1 MLIFSVPGI
10 HNVHNACAALCIA
23 AYYGVDINKA
33 AQKLSEYTPM
43 AMRGQTYDINGAVII
58 DDTYNS
64 SPDSVKSALNVLLGQ
79 KNAGENEL
87 QFWQTYLSLVR
98 FRASFI
104 QSLENTFQ
112 GRMQT
117 ENAQMC

>member
-1 MLIFSVPGI
+1 MYVHITFKTTGKKTSFDVNMDNKASVHVNLSVPGI

-23 AYYGVDINKA
+23 AYYGVDLNKA

-64 SPDSVKSALNVLLGQ
+64 SPDSVKSGA
-79 KNAGENEL
+79 
-87 QFWQTYLSLVR
+87 
-98 FRASFI
+98 
-104 QSLENTFQ
+104 
-112 GRMQT
+112 
-117 ENAQMC
+117 

>member
-1 MLIFSVPGI
+1 MDNKASVHVNLSVPGI

-64 SPDSVKSALNVLLGQ
+64 SPDSVKSALNVLWDRKMRG
-79 KNAGENEL
+79 KTNC
-87 QFWQTYLSLVR
+87 S
-98 FRASFI
+98 S
-104 QSLENTFQ
+104 
-112 GRMQT
+112 GRHT
-117 ENAQMC
+117 